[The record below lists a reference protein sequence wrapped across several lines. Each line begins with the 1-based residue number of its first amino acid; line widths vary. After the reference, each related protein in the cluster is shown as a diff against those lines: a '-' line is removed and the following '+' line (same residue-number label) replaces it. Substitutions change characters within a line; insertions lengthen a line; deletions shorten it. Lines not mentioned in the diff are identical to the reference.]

1 MTGGAIVDSAVFNA
15 TSKLF
20 TFGDIVSAGANTCI
34 NGNCSLPG
42 ETIIVDDGC
51 QSSVSVFT
59 TDYDA
64 PLTEATTAV
73 RESMLPLVSY
83 ANSTGNGTGK
93 LLKGNEKRE

>member
-20 TFGDIVSAGANTCI
+20 TYGDIVPAGANTCI

-42 ETIIVDDGC
+42 ETNVVDGGC

-64 PLTEATTAV
+64 PLTAATEAV
-73 RESMLPLVSY
+73 RTSLMPLVSY
-83 ANSTGNGTGK
+83 ANSTNSPLGK
-93 LLKGNEKRE
+93 FLNFE